1 MPLIIF
7 DMIEGR
13 TEQEVVSLLDASHE
27 AVVKAFEVPE
37 RDRYQVV
44 HQHKP
49 YEMSIL
55 DTGLGMVRS
64 NKFVLI
70 SIISNKRTFEKKET
84 LYELLVKNIE
94 DKCGIPS
101 SDIMINITE
110 NSDEDWS
117 FGNGLAQFM
126 TGDL

>member
-13 TEQEVVSLLDASHE
+13 TEKEVVSILDASHE
-27 AVVKAFEVPE
+27 AVVKALKVPD

-55 DTGLGMVRS
+55 DTGLGIERS
-64 NKFVLI
+64 DKFILI
-70 SIISNKRTFEKKET
+70 SIISNKRTFEKKEA
-84 LYELLVKNIE
+84 LYNLLVKNLE
-94 DKCGIPS
+94 EKCGIAS
-101 SDIMINITE
+101 KEVMINITE

-117 FGNGLAQFM
+117 FGYGIAQFM